1 MVIVHWYELK
11 RGWNGEETVI
21 EMKIMSG
28 MSSAIWGGREG
39 GCKESQGRRVKCQ
52 ARGETS
58 TSEEYNI

>member
-39 GCKESQGRRVKCQ
+39 GL
-52 ARGETS
+52 
-58 TSEEYNI
+58 